1 MEDSGEQGGK
11 ISMASSL
18 KAIAAK
24 YKMSVGTLS
33 KVINNQEGIS
43 QRTRERVLEI
53 LEKEHY
59 IPNNI
64 ARSLRKNS
72 TGIIGV
78 IIPDIKQQFFNMITR
93 GIERDI
99 SKEGYLILLSDTE
112 ESPDKEKQYLELM
125 FRQCVD
131 ALVVATVDAKHI
143 DLQKIYNMGI
153 PVVFIDTIPETDLSL
168 DAVLVDDYLI
178 GEKIAKYLLRL
189 GHKKIAAITGNGE
202 DSTPSVKRLE
212 GLVDTC
218 RKSGCPIPGELMCRV
233 GYEETCGYEAMRKL
247 LSDRKNRPFTAVAV
261 MHELISVGAIRA
273 IREHGLKIGEDISL
287 IGCDLNERIQLST
300 PQITNVKQPEQE
312 IGQMVASLLLQRLK
326 QKQMGGTGE
335 MLQDIGRKVLLSPI
349 MDIRES
355 CKKIG

>member
-1 MEDSGEQGGK
+1 
-11 ISMASSL
+11 MASSL

-24 YKMSVGTLS
+24 YKVSVATLS
-33 KVINNQEGIS
+33 KVINDQDGVRPE
-43 QRTRERVLEI
+43 TRERILEI
-53 LEKEHY
+53 FQKENY

-93 GIERDI
+93 GIEKNI
-99 SKEGYLILLSDTE
+99 SDEGYLILLSDTE
-112 ESPDKEKQYLELM
+112 ESPEKEEKYLELM

-153 PVVFIDTIPETDLSL
+153 PVVFIDTIPETDLCM

-178 GEKIAKYLLRL
+178 GEKIARYLLQL
-189 GHKKIAAITGNGE
+189 GHKKIAAITGNAE

-212 GLVDTC
+212 GLVETC
-218 RKSGCPIPGELMCRV
+218 RKSACPIPDTLICKA
-233 GYEETCGYEAMRKL
+233 GYEEKYGYEAMQKL
-247 LSDRKNRPFTAVAV
+247 LGGRDKHFFTAVAV
-261 MHELISVGAIRA
+261 MHELIAIGAIKA
-273 IREHGLKIGEDISL
+273 IREEGLKIGEDISL
-287 IGCDLNERIQLST
+287 IGCDLNERIQLSS

-312 IGQMVASLLLQRLK
+312 IGRMVAELLLQRLK
-326 QKQMGGTGE
+326 QKKTGGTEE
-335 MLQDIGRKVLLSPI
+335 MLQNIGHKILLAPV

-355 CKKIG
+355 CKKLE